1 MNANSLFYELL
12 EEQVKK
18 LDDSID
24 QSIPFHKFSLSYR
37 LKKRALL
44 KAYLKTLNNSDNF
57 DRSYRKLRFY
67 QRIRIALLA
76 AITALLL
83 TGASIYVTYLI
94 GGMKAKMYSDHSDV
108 FSLDDENAPE
118 FIEDNYRITYNLEDY
133 EHIIVDNDE
142 ILYWEI
148 YENDTDR
155 ISFSFSP
162 KSMYKNAR
170 LNTEYSG
177 IKKMEMNGK
186 EMLYFVT
193 ANDYHCL
200 TWDNGDYIFEFYF
213 TVSFDKAEEIIKS
226 IKKE

>member
-118 FIEDNYRITYNLEDY
+118 FIEDNYRITYNLEGY

-142 ILYWEI
+142 ILYWEM
-148 YENDTDR
+148 YENETDR

-162 KSMYKNAR
+162 KS
-170 LNTEYSG
+170 
-177 IKKMEMNGK
+177 
-186 EMLYFVT
+186 LYFFNTINHMIEIDIVLLRKIHIKLGR
-193 ANDYHCL
+193 N
-200 TWDNGDYIFEFYF
+200 EF
-213 TVSFDKAEEIIKS
+213 A
-226 IKKE
+226 

>member
-118 FIEDNYRITYNLEDY
+118 FIEDNYRITYNLEGY

-142 ILYWEI
+142 ILYWEM
-148 YENDTDR
+148 YENETDR

-162 KSMYKNAR
+162 KSLYKNAR
-170 LNTEYSG
+170 LNTEFSG
-177 IKKMEMNGK
+177 IEKITINGT
-186 EMLYFVT
+186 EMLYFET
-193 ANDYHCL
+193 ENGYQCL
-200 TWDNGDYIFEFYF
+200 VWDHGDYIFEFEF
-213 TVSFDKAEEIIKS
+213 TVPFQMAEKIIES
-226 IKKE
+226 IQKE

>member
-118 FIEDNYRITYNLEDY
+118 FIEDNYRITYNLESY

-142 ILYWEI
+142 ILYWEM
-148 YENDTDR
+148 YENETDR

-162 KSMYKNAR
+162 KSLYKNAR
-170 LNTEYSG
+170 LNTEFSG
-177 IKKMEMNGK
+177 IEKITINGI
-186 EMLYFVT
+186 EYLLYCAGENT
-193 ANDYHCL
+193 A
-200 TWDNGDYIFEFYF
+200 
-213 TVSFDKAEEIIKS
+213 VSIYPHMVEASSGEIPKVS
-226 IKKE
+226 LKRPK